1 MFKTAI
7 PISMNTLMNEANLPQ
22 YLEDLRRCGAAR
34 VFICGMGNIYTKKG
48 RNYTHAHIIPS
59 IVDYF
64 RTAGIEVGFWLSAF
78 GHGVALMPELT
89 VSDKEATY
97 TQITDIS
104 GATYDRYSNCPLDQN
119 FVRDYCEGI
128 RRVAEFSPDL
138 IMLDDDFR
146 IYGRKLIQLGCFC
159 PLHLEE
165 YYKRIG
171 EVIPREQLEKLI
183 LTGGKN
189 KYRSELLS
197 LMGDS
202 MLSFMKALRS
212 TIDTV
217 NPDIRLGFC
226 NSALWDMVG
235 TDPLEIA
242 KTAAGK
248 TKPFVRTAGA
258 PYSNPNIIK
267 VIEYSRQQFA
277 WGQGS
282 GVEMFAEGDTYPRP
296 RHNVPSKTL
305 ELFDLV
311 LRADGTGDGILAY
324 LEDYHCV
331 SDYERGYVDRHVR
344 NQPIRDGIT
353 ALFSGKKPVGVQV
366 FVVPH
371 KAENWELE
379 GTLQPKAAHILLGG
393 QWTGSFDVLSGNS
406 IPTSFTADG
415 AYPFFIVGENARYVD
430 LEKLNRGAI
439 LDIPAAKILESRGVD
454 TGLLNAVPG
463 GANSEYYHNHGAGMI
478 SVDSPALL
486 HITCK
491 DGVQVQSVFRP
502 SGTPASYRYEN
513 ANGQRFYVLAVDIY
527 KSFALGIGQNFL
539 KSYYRQADLV
549 DAIEWMA
556 GKPLPAF
563 SAKNPNL
570 YILASKGE
578 DSMSVALANVWLDDV
593 YDPEIKLDKAYSE
606 IRFVNCSGRLDGDRV
621 FLSDIPPYGFA
632 AFEVR

>member
-22 YLEDLRRCGAAR
+22 YLDDIRRCGAKR

-48 RNYTHAHIIPS
+48 RNYTHTDAIARA
-59 IVDYF
+59 VEYF
-64 RTAGIEVGFWLSAF
+64 HNAGIEVGFWLSAL
-78 GHGVALMPELT
+78 GHGSALTPELT
-89 VSDKEATY
+89 ASDDEATY
-97 TQITDIS
+97 VQITDIS
-104 GATYDRYSNCPLDQN
+104 GTANEHYSNCPLDQN
-119 FVRDYCEGI
+119 FVRDYCEGV
-128 RRVAEFSPDL
+128 RRLAEFSPDL
-138 IMLDDDFR
+138 IMLDDDIR
-146 IYGRKLIQLGCFC
+146 LIGRKNIELPCFC

-171 EVIPREQLEKLI
+171 EVIPRDELEKRI

-189 KYRSELLS
+189 KYRSELFS
-197 LMGDS
+197 LLRDTMVD
-202 MLSFMKALRS
+202 FIKALRS
-212 TIDTV
+212 TIDSV
-217 NPDIRLGFC
+217 NPNIRLGFC
-226 NSALWDMVG
+226 DGRLWDMLG
-235 TDPLEIA
+235 TDLLELA
-242 KTAAGK
+242 KIAAGK
-248 TKPFVRTAGA
+248 TKPFARTSGA
-258 PYSNPNIIK
+258 PYGNVNIIP
-267 VIEYSRQQFA
+267 VIEDSRQQYA
-277 WGQGS
+277 WGKDS
-282 GVEMFAEGDTYPRP
+282 GVELFAEGDTWPRP
-296 RHNVPSKTL
+296 RHNVPSKIL
-305 ELFDLV
+305 ELFDFLI
-311 LRADGTGDGILAY
+311 RADGTADGMLAY

-331 SDYERGYVDRHVR
+331 ADYERSYVERFVR
-344 NQPIRDGIT
+344 NQPIRDGIS
-353 ALFSGKKPVGVQV
+353 ALFRGKKSVGVHV
-366 FVVPH
+366 FTVPH
-371 KAENWELE
+371 KAENWELDD
-379 GTLQPKAAHILLGG
+379 TLQPKAAFMMWAAQRSRSSELL
-393 QWTGSFDVLSGNS
+393 SSNS
-406 IPTSFTADG
+406 IPTSYAEDG
-415 AYPFFIVGENARYVD
+415 EYPLFIMGENARYVE
-430 LEKLNRGAI
+430 LEKLNCGAI
-439 LDIPAAKILESRGVD
+439 LDIPAAKILASRGID
-454 TGLLNAVPG
+454 TGLLEAIPG

-570 YILASKGE
+570 YILASKDE